1 MPKAPSRP
9 ISVRI
14 TPGLASY
21 PKIAESLVRP
31 QRARGGENADR
42 GSLSCACPVRG
53 GERGLRATTGDRAR
67 VAATV
72 RRRRHLSPC
81 EEAFLAQDSPPD
93 ELIFA
98 ASWRTE
104 SLQVLTWALGMIDQL
119 PPPSERANLSHIGLT
134 PEILAAPDSFASS
147 ATLRSEDELE
157 AARAEMTSHHWG
169 VRAGPAGRRL
179 FGHQRRSRPSTPA
192 LSSNDT
198 TPSSGWSGQKA
209 RSGTT
214 FAQTPDGVL
223 RGRTRR
229 ST

>member
-1 MPKAPSRP
+1 VAR
-9 ISVRI
+9 
-14 TPGLASY
+14 TPTEVAYRALALFGVANAAY
-21 PKIAESLVRP
+21 EQPPAT
-31 QRARGGENADR
+31 ARGWLQRYGV
-42 GSLSCACPVRG
+42 AC
-53 GERGLRATTGDRAR
+53 
-67 VAATV
+67 
-72 RRRRHLSPC
+72 HLSPW

-179 FGHQRRSRPSTPA
+179 FGHPEAESSFDPGVVEQRHYAIEWLVGPESQEWDHVRT
-192 LSSNDT
+192 DT
-198 TPSSGWSGQKA
+198 
-209 RSGTT
+209 
-214 FAQTPDGVL
+214 
-223 RGRTRR
+223 
-229 ST
+229 